1 MSSLGNQEVATLL
14 TAHPGGQR
22 EPEHQLVPR
31 PCALNVLGEGGDL
44 GPEAAEPTA
53 PAARAQGHPRVGL
66 YFTEHVS
73 AGGSLT
79 CFQKQP
85 LIPRLVH
92 TRSQG
97 NVSGWPG

>member
-44 GPEAAEPTA
+44 GPEAAESTA
-53 PAARAQGHPRVGL
+53 LAARA
-66 YFTEHVS
+66 
-73 AGGSLT
+73 
-79 CFQKQP
+79 
-85 LIPRLVH
+85 
-92 TRSQG
+92 TRSSQSRTLLHRTRLCRRVPDLLPKAASYSQIG
-97 NVSGWPG
+97 PYSFSREC